1 MNRRQRIAATRHVKN
16 RKARR
21 ARIRAAIAYLV
32 ERAQAELT
40 AEVRRGLLYGE
51 GPFAPT
57 VIDTPVVRLA
67 DFIYRPQPTI
77 AVKGPTP

>member
-51 GPFAPT
+51 GPFAPP
-57 VIDTPVVRLA
+57 VIDTPISLA
-67 DFIYRPQPTI
+67 EFIYRPQPTI